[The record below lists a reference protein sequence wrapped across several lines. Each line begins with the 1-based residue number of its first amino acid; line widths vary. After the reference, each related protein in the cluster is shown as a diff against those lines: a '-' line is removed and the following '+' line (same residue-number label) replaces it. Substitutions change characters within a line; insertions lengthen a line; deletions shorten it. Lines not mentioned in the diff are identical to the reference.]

1 MIGAG
6 AILAYLGRSEDR
18 DAASEPDWP
27 KTLEEFRA
35 WHERQPDVWEFID
48 GVPEAH
54 GAGLHGAHADQEQR
68 RTSCSATLSIRT
80 GCRALV
86 DGAII
91 EVEGSSLIPDVVVT
105 CSQLDFTTPR
115 VDDPIIIV
123 EVLSPSNEKDD
134 TGRKL
139 ALYLKIPSLRHY
151 LVIDQDRRQIVH
163 HQRRDDLGGAFLTTI
178 APPDPLRLDPP
189 GIEIS
194 LAALYEGVPVAAG
207 QPEPPPA

>member
-1 MIGAG
+1 M
-6 AILAYLGRSEDR
+6 LH
-18 DAASEPDWP
+18 SEPDRP

-48 GVPEAH
+48 GVPKLMAPGSMAH
-54 GAGLHGAHADQEQR
+54 TLIKSSTHAALAQAVQG
-68 RTSCSATLSIRT
+68 T

-105 CSQLDFTTPR
+105 CSELDFTTPR
-115 VDDPIIIV
+115 IDQPIIIV

-134 TGRKL
+134 IGRKL
-139 ALYLKIPSLRHY
+139 ALYLKISSLRHY
-151 LVIDQDRRQIVH
+151 LVIHQDRRLVVH
-163 HQRRDDLGGAFLTTI
+163 HQRRDDLDGAFLTTI

-194 LAALYEGVPVAAG
+194 LAAIYEGVPLAPAG
-207 QPEPPPA
+207 QP